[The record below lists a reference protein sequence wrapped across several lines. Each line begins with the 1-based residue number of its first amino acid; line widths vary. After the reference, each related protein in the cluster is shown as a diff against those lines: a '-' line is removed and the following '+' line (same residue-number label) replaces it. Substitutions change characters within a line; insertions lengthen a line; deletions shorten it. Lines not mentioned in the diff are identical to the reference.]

1 MGKLQIRLV
10 LSHSICFAAN
20 KRRRSGGRLD
30 DVMSDLSAL
39 SIAAYFVQCRE
50 SRAAKARKGGVDAFG
65 ETSAGPCGRF
75 AVRASHSAD
84 LTLSAQ
90 AHFQSEAALCQTKRN
105 TLPGE
110 GRERRILLSISINLD
125 KNYFDKINKNKNF
138 VYFGKRQPPHV
149 RQLPLDT
156 EGRAVIPY
164 RQ

>member
-1 MGKLQIRLV
+1 
-10 LSHSICFAAN
+10 
-20 KRRRSGGRLD
+20 
-30 DVMSDLSAL
+30 MSDLSAFRTAVL
-39 SIAAYFVQCRE
+39 IVQCRE

-125 KNYFDKINKNKNF
+125 KNYFDKINKNKNC
-138 VYFGKRQPPHV
+138 VYFGERPLNYDIIVQFFDREWWRGKRQVDLSEDAIVRELIVKVQAAVSPKPLNPPSN
-149 RQLPLDT
+149 
-156 EGRAVIPY
+156 A
-164 RQ
+164 